1 MLNQRLGLG
10 LKRKIDKLKKW
21 ESQHPKTTGATS
33 EHAAQLESRAGTLG
47 TYIV

>member
-1 MLNQRLGLG
+1 MLNQPLGLG

-21 ESQHPKTTGATS
+21 ESQHPKTRATS
-33 EHAAQLESRAGTLG
+33 QHAARLESRAGTPG